1 MTTAN
6 TVAAGAETPAALS
19 NDKRKTDFLK
29 QVGKFG
35 EESALGRD
43 ALPKLAH
50 AVVKAVADG
59 IINMDE
65 KDDKGN
71 DAATQIY
78 EKYAA
83 QETKKAL
90 HERSAAG
97 KKANISKLRQL
108 MQMGAMTTI
117 DPVEQMQKAFEAR
130 ENMIADDNKVKG
142 AYPFYIDVARKQLSQ
157 TTALTDRELE
167 SIAMKDA
174 PEPKELEVILR
185 GIMKKLEGLVTGE
198 NRDNV
203 KDEDEL
209 TEAAFQAIKER
220 LDKIATLRAHGKLR
234 ADAAKLGIKI
244 A

>member
-1 MTTAN
+1 MTNAN

-19 NDKRKTDFLK
+19 NDKRKADFMK

-35 EESALGRD
+35 EEAALGRD

-59 IINMDE
+59 ILDVNE

-71 DAATQIY
+71 DAAAIVY
-78 EKYAA
+78 EKYVA

-108 MQMGAMTTI
+108 MQFGAMTTI
-117 DPVEQMQKAFEAR
+117 DPVEQMQKAFDAR
-130 ENMIADDNKVKG
+130 ENMIADDNKVKP
-142 AYPFYIDVARKQLSQ
+142 AYPFYVDMARKQLSQ
-157 TTALTDRELE
+157 TAPLSDRELE
-167 SIAMKDA
+167 ALAMKDA
-174 PEPKELEVILR
+174 PEPKELEQVLTSIL
-185 GIMKKLEGLVTGE
+185 KKLEGLVTGE
-198 NRDNV
+198 NRDGI
-203 KDEDEL
+203 KDEDAL
-209 TEAAFQAIKER
+209 TEAAYQAVKER
-220 LDKIATLRAHGKLR
+220 LDKIATLRAHAKLR
-234 ADAAKLGIKI
+234 ADAAKLGVKI

>member
-1 MTTAN
+1 MTNAN

-19 NDKRKTDFLK
+19 NDKRKADFMK

-59 IINMDE
+59 ILDINE

-71 DAATQIY
+71 DAAALVY
-78 EKYAA
+78 EKYVS

-108 MQMGAMTTI
+108 MQFGAMTTI
-117 DPVEQMQKAFEAR
+117 DPVEQMQKAFDAR
-130 ENMIADDNKVKG
+130 ENMIADDNKVKP
-142 AYPFYIDVARKQLSQ
+142 AYPFYVDMARKQLGQ
-157 TTALTDRELE
+157 T
-167 SIAMKDA
+167 A
-174 PEPKELEVILR
+174 P
-185 GIMKKLEGLVTGE
+185 
-198 NRDNV
+198 
-203 KDEDEL
+203 
-209 TEAAFQAIKER
+209 
-220 LDKIATLRAHGKLR
+220 
-234 ADAAKLGIKI
+234 
-244 A
+244 